1 MAIPM
6 PEEFKHIVRLVGKD
20 LVGEKRV
27 QLALADLKGVNL
39 NFARAVAYAADVDPF
54 TKLGSLNKE
63 HVDRLEKVLRNPA
76 EHGIPGWMVSR
87 RKDYETGKDLHLI
100 GADLA
105 MAIRADI
112 GRERR
117 IRSRRGIRHEL
128 GLPVR
133 GQRTRT
139 TGRKGLVV
147 GVKRKEVRIREEAA
161 KAERGRRGRRVEKE
175 EKKEEKVEKKEKK
188 EEKKVEEKKE

>member
-1 MAIPM
+1 M
-6 PEEFKHIVRLVGKD
+6 PEEFKHIVRIAGKD
-20 LVGEKRV
+20 LSGDRQI
-27 QLALADLKGVNL
+27 QLALSNLKGVNVTY
-39 NFARAVAYAADVDPF
+39 ARAVAYVAEVDPF
-54 TKLGSLNKE
+54 EKLGNLTKE
-63 HVDRLEKVLRNPA
+63 QIELLEKILRNPS
-76 EHGIPGWMVSR
+76 EHGIPSWMLNR

-100 GADLA
+100 GTDVTVSV
-105 MAIRADI
+105 RSDI

-147 GVKRKEVRIREEAA
+147 GVKRKEIRIREEAA
-161 KAERGRRGRRVEKE
+161 KAEKGGREKTEAKGEKKEAKE
-175 EKKEEKVEKKEKK
+175 EKKAETKETK
-188 EEKKVEEKKE
+188 E

>member
-1 MAIPM
+1 M
-6 PEEFKHIVRLVGKD
+6 PEEFKHIVRIAGKD

-27 QLALADLKGVNL
+27 HLALADLKGVNSA
-39 NFARAVAYAADVDPF
+39 FARAVAYAADIDPF
-54 TKLGSLNKE
+54 EKLGNLKKE
-63 HVDRLEKVLRNPA
+63 QVEHLERVLKSPA
-76 EHGIPGWMVSR
+76 EHGIPIWVLNR
-87 RKDYETGKDLHLI
+87 RKDYETGRDLHI
-100 GADLA
+100 VGADVA
-105 MAIRADI
+105 MAVRADI

-147 GVKRKEVRIREEAA
+147 GVKRKEVRIREEVA
-161 KAERGRRGRRVEKE
+161 KAEKGGRRGREKE
-175 EKKEEKVEKKEKK
+175 KGKE
-188 EEKKVEEKKE
+188 

>member
-1 MAIPM
+1 M
-6 PEEFKHIVRLVGKD
+6 PEEFKHIVRIAGKD
-20 LVGEKRV
+20 LSGERRV
-27 QLALADLKGVNL
+27 QLALSDLKGVS
-39 NFARAVAYAADVDPF
+39 FAYARAVAYAAGIDPF
-54 TKLGSLNKE
+54 EKLGNLSKE
-63 HVDRLEKVLRNPA
+63 QIELLEKVLRNPS
-76 EHGIPGWMVSR
+76 EHGIPSWMLNR
-87 RKDYETGKDLHLI
+87 RKDYETGRDLHLV
-100 GADLA
+100 GADV
-105 MAIRADI
+105 AIAERADI

-161 KAERGRRGRRVEKE
+161 KAARGGKEKSEAKEKKPKE
-175 EKKEEKVEKKEKK
+175 EKKEEA
-188 EEKKVEEKKE
+188 

>member
-1 MAIPM
+1 M
-6 PEEFKHIVRLVGKD
+6 PEEFKHIVRLAGKD

-54 TKLGSLNKE
+54 AKLGSLDKE
-63 HVDRLEKVLRNPA
+63 QVDRLEKVLRNPV
-76 EHGIPGWMVSR
+76 EYGIPSWMVSR

-100 GADLA
+100 GADVA
-105 MAIRADI
+105 MAVRADI

-161 KAERGRRGRRVEKE
+161 KAERGRRGRREEKE
-175 EKKEEKVEKKEKK
+175 EKEKK